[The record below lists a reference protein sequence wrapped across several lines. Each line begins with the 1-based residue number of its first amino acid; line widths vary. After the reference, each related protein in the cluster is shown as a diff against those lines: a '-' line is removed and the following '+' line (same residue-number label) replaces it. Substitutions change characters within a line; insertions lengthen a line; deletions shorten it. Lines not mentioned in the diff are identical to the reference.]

1 MNICILILAAGKS
14 ERFQNAGGK
23 GSKLNFGLGKNTV
36 FEKTLINSIDSGV
49 SVHVVTRPENEGV
62 INNCLQFNIPY
73 SLINSNG
80 LGDSIAFGV
89 KNTSNLDGW
98 IIHLADM
105 PYINS
110 ELFIR
115 IANELKQHT
124 LVRPVYN
131 GLPGHPVGI
140 SAKYY
145 SDLIK
150 LSGDEGAKSIL
161 QDNFV
166 YKLDIND
173 ENIVKDIDYPVLIT
187 NKG

>member
-1 MNICILILAAGKS
+1 MNIGILILAAGKS

-23 GSKLNFGLGKNTV
+23 GSKLNLMLEKNTV
-36 FEKTLINSIDSGV
+36 FEKTLLNSIGSELP
-49 SVHVVTRPENEGV
+49 VHVVTRPDNEGV

-110 ELFIR
+110 HLFTR
-115 IANELKQHT
+115 IVNELKQHT
-124 LVRPVYN
+124 LVRPIYN

-145 SDLIK
+145 TELIN
-150 LSGDEGAKSIL
+150 LVGDDGAKSIL
-161 QDNFV
+161 HRNLV
-166 YKLDIND
+166 YQLDIND
-173 ENIVKDIDYPVLIT
+173 ENVVKDIDYPSVD
-187 NKG
+187 ND

>member
-1 MNICILILAAGKS
+1 MNIGILILAAGKS

-23 GSKLNFGLGKNTV
+23 GSKLNFVLEENTV
-36 FEKTLINSIDSGV
+36 FEKTLCNSIDSGLPM
-49 SVHVVTRPENEGV
+49 HVVTRPENEGV

-110 ELFIR
+110 HLFIR
-115 IANELKQHT
+115 VANKLKQYT

-161 QDNFV
+161 QNNFV

-173 ENIVKDIDYPVLIT
+173 ENVVKDIDYPSVD
-187 NKG
+187 NE

>member
-1 MNICILILAAGKS
+1 MNICILIFAAGKS

-23 GSKLNFGLGKNTV
+23 GSKLNFGLGKSTV
-36 FEKTLINSIDSGV
+36 FEKTLFNSIDSGIPI
-49 SVHVVTRPENEGV
+49 HVVTRPENEGV

-73 SLINSNG
+73 SLINSTG

-110 ELFIR
+110 RLFIR

-131 GLPGHPVGI
+131 SLPGHPVGI

-173 ENIVKDIDYPVLIT
+173 ENVVKDIDYPSVD
-187 NKG
+187 NE

>member
-14 ERFQNAGGK
+14 ERFQNAGGT
-23 GSKLNFGLGKNTV
+23 GSKLNFMLEKNTV
-36 FEKTLINSIDSGV
+36 FEKTLLNSIDSELP
-49 SVHVVTRPENEGV
+49 VHVVTRPENEGV

-80 LGDSIAFGV
+80 LGESIAFGV

-110 ELFIR
+110 HLFTR
-115 IANELKQHT
+115 VANKLKHHT

-145 SDLIK
+145 TELIN
-150 LSGDEGAKSIL
+150 LVGDDGAKSIL
-161 QDNFV
+161 RRNLV
-166 YKLDIND
+166 YQLNIND
-173 ENIVKDIDYPVLIT
+173 ENVVKDIDYPSVD
-187 NKG
+187 ND